1 MNRRFRLASL
11 ERLRGTELDGA
22 TQALAGA
29 RAALTAAVAAR
40 DAVAARLA
48 RAVPPA
54 RSTPDEVSAAALHR
68 EALRSRLADADAARQ
83 LAEQQVTGAV
93 EAWRV
98 ARAGLRAVESLHE
111 RHRAALVAAAART
124 DQLVLDDL
132 AAQVSLRSEPSTRGG
147 AR

>member
-11 ERLRGTELDGA
+11 ERLRGSEVDDA
-22 TQALAGA
+22 TRALAAA
-29 RAALTAAVAAR
+29 RGALTAAVTAR

-48 RAVPPA
+48 GAVPPA
-54 RSTPDEVSAAALHR
+54 RSTPHEVAATGVHR

-83 LAEQQVTGAV
+83 LAEQQVAGAV
-93 EAWRV
+93 EAWRA
-98 ARAGLRAVESLHE
+98 ARAGLRAVESLHD

-132 AAQVSLRSEPSTRGG
+132 AAQASIRTEPSTRGG

>member
-1 MNRRFRLASL
+1 VNRRFRLASL
-11 ERLRGTELDGA
+11 ERLRGTELDDA
-22 TQALAGA
+22 ARALAAA
-29 RAALTAAVAAR
+29 RVALTAAVATRA
-40 DAVAARLA
+40 DVAARIA
-48 RAVPPA
+48 GAVAPA
-54 RSTPDEVSAAALHR
+54 RSTPDEVTGAGRHR

-83 LAEQQVTGAV
+83 LAEQQLAGAV
-93 EAWRV
+93 EAWRA
-98 ARAGLRAVESLHE
+98 ARAGLRAVESLHD